1 MNNDKVE
8 GLLAEIVQQ
17 TGFVNIDQKDID
29 AFRQSVDGVDAVKV
43 HGKDEEICNLLENA
57 ITSLVEN
64 NKRFSSLPPLFS
76 IRFPEAC
83 PVLLDHMNG
92 VHHIVEKLDEKVDCL
107 WGISTVEGLREDQ
120 VELIV
125 VIGF

>member
-8 GLLAEIVQQ
+8 GLLAEIVQK
-17 TGFVNIDQKDID
+17 TGLVNIDQKEID
-29 AFRQSVDGVDAVKV
+29 AFRRSVNDIDAVKV
-43 HGKDEEICNLLENA
+43 HGKDAELCNLLEGA
-57 ITSLVEN
+57 ITSLVEKN
-64 NKRFSSLPPLFS
+64 GSKELKRLLFS

-92 VHHIVEKLDEKVDCL
+92 VHHIVEKLDENVDCL
-107 WGISTVEGLREDQ
+107 WGISTVKGLREDQ
-120 VELIV
+120 IELIV

>member
-1 MNNDKVE
+1 M
-8 GLLAEIVQQ
+8 AEIVQK

-29 AFRQSVDGVDAVKV
+29 AFRRSVNDIDAVKV
-43 HGKDEEICNLLENA
+43 HGKDAELCNLLEGA
-57 ITSLVEN
+57 ITSLVEKN
-64 NKRFSSLPPLFS
+64 GSKELKRLLFS
-76 IRFPEAC
+76 IRFPEEC

-92 VHHIVEKLDEKVDCL
+92 VHHIVEKLDENVDCL

-120 VELIV
+120 IELIV

>member
-1 MNNDKVE
+1 M
-8 GLLAEIVQQ
+8 
-17 TGFVNIDQKDID
+17 
-29 AFRQSVDGVDAVKV
+29 DAVKV

-64 NKRFSSLPPLFS
+64 NGGKELKRLLFS

>member
-29 AFRQSVDGVDAVKV
+29 AFRRSVDGMDAVKV
-43 HGKDEEICNLLENA
+43 HGKDAEICNLLENA

-64 NKRFSSLPPLFS
+64 NGGKELKRLLFS

-92 VHHIVEKLDEKVDCL
+92 VHHIVEKLDENVDCL

>member
-1 MNNDKVE
+1 M
-8 GLLAEIVQQ
+8 AEIVQQ

-64 NKRFSSLPPLFS
+64 NGGKELKRLLFS

-125 VIGF
+125 VIGFLK

>member
-8 GLLAEIVQQ
+8 GLLAEIVQK

-29 AFRQSVDGVDAVKV
+29 AFRRSVNDIDAVKV
-43 HGKDEEICNLLENA
+43 HGKDAELCNLLEGA
-57 ITSLVEN
+57 ITSLVEKN
-64 NKRFSSLPPLFS
+64 GSKELKRLLFS
-76 IRFPEAC
+76 IRFPEEC

-92 VHHIVEKLDEKVDCL
+92 VHHIVEKLDENVDCL
-107 WGISTVEGLREDQ
+107 WGISTVEGLQEDQ
-120 VELIV
+120 IELIV

>member
-1 MNNDKVE
+1 M
-8 GLLAEIVQQ
+8 AEIVQK

-29 AFRQSVDGVDAVKV
+29 AFRRSVDGMDAVKV
-43 HGKDEEICNLLENA
+43 HGKDAEICNLLENA

-64 NKRFSSLPPLFS
+64 NGGKELKRLLFS

-92 VHHIVEKLDEKVDCL
+92 VHHIVEKLDENVDCL

>member
-64 NKRFSSLPPLFS
+64 NG
-76 IRFPEAC
+76 A
-83 PVLLDHMNG
+83 
-92 VHHIVEKLDEKVDCL
+92 
-107 WGISTVEGLREDQ
+107 
-120 VELIV
+120 
-125 VIGF
+125 

>member
-1 MNNDKVE
+1 M
-8 GLLAEIVQQ
+8 
-17 TGFVNIDQKDID
+17 
-29 AFRQSVDGVDAVKV
+29 GVDAVKV

-64 NKRFSSLPPLFS
+64 NGGKELKRLLFS

-92 VHHIVEKLDEKVDCL
+92 VHHIVEKLDEKSRLLMGHFYSRRTSGRSGRINSCN
-107 WGISTVEGLREDQ
+107 W
-120 VELIV
+120 
-125 VIGF
+125 F